1 MTTVSLEQAAPVV
14 ATPPKGAALTRVM
27 RFGEFVN
34 ITPVLMDGHPIML
47 KDDENAD
54 DARGQVFEF
63 FDAEERMT
71 RAIEVWVALDPV
83 TGGPDT
89 VVLPNGTRGRVKLQT
104 FDIYKRRNGTLFRF
118 PISEGGDDQTVS
130 NLQQTGNRRPVDLY
144 KAKKFVYATAA
155 DVIAIL
161 RKGAANVAAA
171 QARRAAEDPAQAQR
185 TLVELMRE
193 AMRENNEAVAKQ
205 VTLAGLLKEQR
216 EQEQR
221 AGQTATTGT
230 GTFAALADA
239 TPVGGAEPAPAP
251 EVPGGLNVT
260 PRPPRPPRGGG

>member
-1 MTTVSLEQAAPVV
+1 MENTTLEAAAAAAP
-14 ATPPKGAALTRVM
+14 KGSALTHVR
-27 RFGEFVN
+27 RFGEQTP
-34 ITPVLMDGHPIML
+34 IKPVLMDGLPIML

-63 FDAEERMT
+63 FDAEEGKA

-89 VVLPNGTRGRVKLQT
+89 VVHANGTRGRIKLQS

-118 PISEGGDDQTVS
+118 PVSEDGEDQTVS

-144 KAKKFVYATAA
+144 KAKKFVYATAE
-155 DVIAIL
+155 DVIAIR

-171 QARRAAEDPAQAQR
+171 KARKDAEDPMQAQR
-185 TLVELMRE
+185 ILMEMMRE
-193 AMRENNEAVAKQ
+193 AAKENANALASQ

-216 EQEQR
+216 AQEEK
-221 AGQTATTGT
+221 AGQTPTTGT
-230 GTFAALADA
+230 GTFAGLADA
-239 TPVGGAEPAPAP
+239 VPVGASGEGVGGTEVVGGLTAPA
-251 EVPGGLNVT
+251 
-260 PRPPRPPRGGG
+260 PRPPRPPRGGGG

>member
-1 MTTVSLEQAAPVV
+1 MEPVSLEQAA
-14 ATPPKGAALTRVM
+14 AAAPPQGSSLTRVM
-27 RFGEFVN
+27 RFGEFVS
-34 ITPVLMDGHPIML
+34 ITPVLMDGAPIML

-63 FDAEERMT
+63 YDAEERMT

-89 VVLPNGTRGRVKLQT
+89 VVHPNGTRGRVKLQS

-155 DVIAIL
+155 DVIAIR

-171 QARRAAEDPAQAQR
+171 VARKAAEDPQQAQR
-185 TLVELMRE
+185 ALMELMRE
-193 AMRENNEAVAKQ
+193 AMRENTAMVTQQ

-216 EQEQR
+216 EQEER
-221 AGQTATTGT
+221 AGQRPTTGT
-230 GTFAALADA
+230 GTFADLSSGDA
-239 TPVGGAEPAPAP
+239 PPATATATTPPAEL
-251 EVPGGLNVT
+251 PGGLNVT